1 MIQTKMNVIACVM
14 LLMFAAVIQCRNMDV
29 DTNDID
35 NGDEDDGEFD
45 CDFVYTNCAHN
56 ICEHQQIVM
65 IHGSF
70 SFNINLIFDHVI
82 GAYYQGVPLYTD
94 GRDCKML
101 GGLCVMQDDCAPGHQ
116 TFMKGLC
123 PDKDIGV
130 ECCYRGIESATN
142 SENSLQ

>member
-65 IHGSF
+65 IHGLF
-70 SFNINLIFDHVI
+70 SFKINLIFRSCDRRI
-82 GAYYQGVPLYTD
+82 LS
-94 GRDCKML
+94 GRAIVHRWSWL
-101 GGLCVMQDDCAPGHQ
+101 
-116 TFMKGLC
+116 
-123 PDKDIGV
+123 
-130 ECCYRGIESATN
+130 
-142 SENSLQ
+142 